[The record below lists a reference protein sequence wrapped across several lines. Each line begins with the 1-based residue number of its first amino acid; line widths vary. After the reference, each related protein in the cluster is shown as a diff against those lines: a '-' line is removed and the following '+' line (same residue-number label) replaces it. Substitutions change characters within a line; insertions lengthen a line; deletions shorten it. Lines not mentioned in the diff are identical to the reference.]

1 MRTIKFRIFDKENLK
16 MNHPDGYVLENT
28 WFGVTTEH
36 YLDESHVKDYPM
48 KSNSYIL
55 MQYTGL
61 KDKNGKEIYEGDI
74 VKCGY
79 GIGKVIYNAG
89 CFMIEWIDDKE
100 AMMEFIFSRDGIYP
114 RRHGDEFLEIIG
126 NIHQNP
132 ELLK

>member
-1 MRTIKFRIFDKENLK
+1 MRTIKFRIFDKGNL
-16 MNHPDGYVLENT
+16 NLNYPDGYVLENT

-55 MQYTGL
+55 MQFTGL

-74 VKCGY
+74 IRY
-79 GIGKVIYNAG
+79 DVIVGEVRYNSQF
-89 CFMIEWIDDKE
+89 CRFEIIHKKPNKIIQSSFIEFD
-100 AMMEFIFSRDGIYP
+100 IY
-114 RRHGDEFLEIIG
+114 ELEIIG
-126 NIHQNP
+126 NIHSNP